1 MDLTLTP
8 TTEKEAINLMLSGI
22 GENPVNSLEDDGQV
36 DTVLARQQ
44 LHAVSRDLQEKGWH
58 WNTLEGLVL
67 ATTYLTNEI
76 SLPGNTLKVDTVDED
91 EQIDVVMRGKRLFNK
106 TTNSYKFDKPVKVRL
121 VEFLAFEELPQA
133 ARTYITLEAK
143 QIFQQDRVGSDTLA
157 AFHREQKLRAWAALL
172 DAEAEVADRTVFDN
186 YSVAR
191 VLDR

>member
-36 DTVLARQQ
+36 DTVLARQT

-67 ATTYLTNEI
+67 ATTLPDNEI
-76 SLPGNTLKVDTVDED
+76 TLPANTLKVDTVGADEHLNVI
-91 EQIDVVMRGKRLFNK
+91 QRGSRLFNK
-106 TTNSYKFDKPVKVRL
+106 TTNSYRFDKAVKVNL
-121 VEFLAFEELPQA
+121 VEFLAFNELPQA
-133 ARTYITLEAK
+133 ARTFITLEAK
-143 QIFQQDRVGSDTLA
+143 QVFQQDRVGSETLSV
-157 AFHREQKLRAWAALL
+157 FHRDQKGRAWAALM
-172 DAEAEVADRTVFDN
+172 DAEAEVADRTIFDN
-186 YSVAR
+186 FDVAR